1 MIYYRRKE
9 EKKIMKYDLVMD
21 DGNWWVFNLDTRSFD
36 HSFEI
41 DETLNRTSRD
51 AQEKAFA
58 WAWNLGDEIRD
69 IVNDDREWDGNDP
82 KVISIKG
89 WDGNDHWMVAWEFAD
104 GELAK
109 VRQFPT
115 KEEAEKWLIEFN

>member
-1 MIYYRRKE
+1 MT
-9 EKKIMKYDLVMD
+9 YDLVFE
-21 DGNWWVFNLDTRSFD
+21 DGNWWVFNPETRSFD
-36 HSFEI
+36 HAFEI
-41 DETLNRTSRD
+41 DETNRTSRD

-69 IVNDDREWDGNDP
+69 IVNDGRE
-82 KVISIKG
+82 

-109 VRQFPT
+109 VNQFST
-115 KEEAEKWLIEFN
+115 KEEAEKWLIEFNYKYS

>member
-1 MIYYRRKE
+1 
-9 EKKIMKYDLVMD
+9 MKYDLVMD
-21 DGNWWVFNLDTRSFD
+21 DGNWWVFNLETRSFD
-36 HSFEI
+36 HAFEI

-58 WAWNLGDEIRD
+58 WAWNLGHEIRY
-69 IVNDDREWDGNDP
+69 IINDEKKGMECYPR
-82 KVISIKG
+82 VISIKDWSG
-89 WDGNDHWMVAWEFAD
+89 KDHWMVAWEFAD

-115 KEEAEKWLIEFN
+115 KEEAEKWLIEEFN

>member
-1 MIYYRRKE
+1 
-9 EKKIMKYDLVMD
+9 MKYDLVMD
-21 DGNWWVFNLDTRSFD
+21 DGNWWVFNLETRSFD
-36 HSFEI
+36 HAFEI

-69 IVNDDREWDGNDP
+69 IVNNDRNMETWTNL
-82 KVISIKG
+82 KVISIKD
-89 WDGNDHWMVAWEFAD
+89 WDGNDHWMVAWEYAD

-109 VRQFPT
+109 IRQFPT
-115 KEEAEKWLIEFN
+115 KEEAEKWLIEEFN

>member
-1 MIYYRRKE
+1 MT
-9 EKKIMKYDLVMD
+9 YDLVMD
-21 DGNWWVFNLDTRSFD
+21 DGNWWVFNPDTRSFD
-36 HSFEI
+36 HAFEI

-51 AQEKAFA
+51 AQEMAFA

-69 IVNDDREWDGNDP
+69 IVNDDSEWDGNDP
-82 KVISIKG
+82 KVISIKD

-104 GELAK
+104 GELSK

-115 KEEAEKWLIEFN
+115 KEEAEKWLIEEFN